1 MFNLPVG
8 VGISILSLR
17 DGVKVNDVITGNIV
31 LLVRDKEDSKL
42 VSI

>member
-1 MFNLPVG
+1 MFNLPAGVG
-8 VGISILSLR
+8 VSILSLR
-17 DGVKVNDVITGNIV
+17 DGVKIDEVITENVV

>member
-8 VGISILSLR
+8 VGVSILSLR
-17 DGVKVNDVITGNIV
+17 DGVKVDDVITGSVV
-31 LLVRDKEDSKL
+31 LLVRDKEVSKL